1 MDAWATTSPQ
11 ATNETDCRNPLVYTV
26 ARRCEGKTVWG
37 ILAPEGHPVDNKPL
51 NRNPSPISGGVE
63 GCLLCCLN
71 SSKKR
76 PSPDWVLGL
85 LGTMDVM
92 NTLPNGFGRDRHR
105 RDGWQVGIWTTSR
118 ALISLVSFYS

>member
-1 MDAWATTSPQ
+1 M
-11 ATNETDCRNPLVYTV
+11 
-26 ARRCEGKTVWG
+26 WG

-85 LGTMDVM
+85 LRTMDVM
-92 NTLPNGFGRDRHR
+92 NTLPNGLDGTGTEEMDGRWVY
-105 RDGWQVGIWTTSR
+105 GQP
-118 ALISLVSFYS
+118 LEL